1 MCYIKRKLICRFPE
15 ISAHYQVLLDIKKI
29 NSVKIIVLG

>member
-1 MCYIKRKLICRFPE
+1 MCYIKRKLICRFRV